1 MRRVLAAALLTL
13 GMASAH
19 AANEIEAALNE
30 ARARSA
36 NCAEGATAGAAP
48 LTPNALLGKVAGALA
63 AQPGA
68 GLNATLNQFGYHSRK
83 TSLLRLTGPA
93 APAALAQ
100 QADQNFCQTL
110 RSPDWS
116 EIGTYQTRQGD
127 RANTWIVLAR
137 PLDLPGAAAGPAQ
150 MQRVLDLVN
159 QARARPRNCGT
170 RRFAAAPPLSWDQRL
185 ERAAQAHA
193 TDMARHEY
201 FSHQGRDGAQAAVR
215 VQRAG
220 YAWRAV
226 GENIAA
232 GQPSA
237 EEVTAGW
244 IASPGHCANLM
255 NPAFTQ
261 MGVAYAVN
269 PTGKMGIYWT
279 QVFGTPK

>member
-1 MRRVLAAALLTL
+1 MRALAWLLAL
-13 GMASAH
+13 GMTTAH
-19 AANEIEAALNE
+19 AANEIEAALND

-36 NCAEGATAGAAP
+36 NCAEGAVAGAAP
-48 LTPNALLGKVAGALA
+48 LRPNALLGQVAAALA

-83 TSLLRLTGPA
+83 TTLLRLTGPA
-93 APAALAQ
+93 APAALAG
-100 QADQNFCQTL
+100 QAARSFCQTL
-110 RSPDWS
+110 RSNDWS
-116 EIGTYQTRQGD
+116 EIGTYQTRQGEQ
-127 RANTWIVLAR
+127 ANTWIVLAR
-137 PLDLPGAAAGPAQ
+137 PLDLPGAAAAPTQGL
-150 MQRVLDLVN
+150 RVLELVN

-170 RRFAAAPPLSWDQRL
+170 RRFAAAAPLTWDDRL
-185 ERAAQAHA
+185 ARAALAHA
-193 TDMARHEY
+193 DDMARYEY
-201 FSHQGRDGAQAAVR
+201 FSHQGRDGGQAAAR

-232 GQPSA
+232 GQASA

-255 NPAFTQ
+255 SPAFSN